1 MIRLLIGLLMGM
13 GGAGMVEASMDTTSM
28 IMGAC
33 IALLGALSIL
43 WRAAV

>member
-1 MIRLLIGLLMGM
+1 MIRLLIGLLMGV

-28 IMGAC
+28 IMGFSL
-33 IALLGALSIL
+33 ALLGALSIL